1 MKSLNLLNNED
12 RVKLILSLF
21 PDQIPPLMATIK
33 EVCRLIGE
41 EREEIT
47 KTWNNPIISASHWF
61 ALADSVLNAWNA

>member
-21 PDQIPPLMATIK
+21 PYQIPPLMATIK

-61 ALADSVLNAWNA
+61 GLADSVLNALNV